1 MSCVNKFPPTLLL
14 TLGLCVLYQDVLK
27 DLPLAM
33 DHLDFCTLITQVLQ
47 VT

>member
-27 DLPLAM
+27 DLTLAM